1 MGKYEGKRVVIT
13 GGTSGIGLATAKLLK
28 EEGARLLLTG
38 QTDKGIDSTR
48 QELGSGAIVLKS
60 DAASLTEIDAL
71 VEQAKTAFGAVD
83 LLFLNAGITRWIP
96 LELMTEEV
104 YDQILSANAKG
115 PYFTVQKFAPVM
127 AENGAIVF
135 TTSVVNEMG
144 FPLVSAY
151 AASKAALRSMA
162 RSFAR
167 ELLSRGIRVNAV
179 SPGGID
185 TGIVE
190 KSLPKEAVENA
201 KKQLIE
207 GTPMKRLGTPDEI
220 AKAVA
225 FLAFDAT
232 FTTGFELAVDGGGSQ
247 L

>member
-1 MGKYEGKRVVIT
+1 MGRYEGKRVVIT
-13 GGTSGIGLATAKLLK
+13 GGTSGIGLATARLLK

-38 QTDKGIDSTR
+38 QTDEGIASAR
-48 QELGSGAIVLKS
+48 QELGGGATVVKS
-60 DAASLTEIDAL
+60 DAASLPAIDAL
-71 VEQAKTAFGAVD
+71 VEQAKAEFGAVD
-83 LLFLNAGITRWIP
+83 LLYLNAGITRWIP
-96 LELMTEEV
+96 LEEMTEDV
-104 YDQILSANAKG
+104 YDQILSANTKG

-127 AENGAIVF
+127 GESSAIVL

-167 ELLSRGIRVNAV
+167 ELLPRGIRVNAV

-185 TGIVE
+185 TGIIE

-207 GTPMKRLGTPDEI
+207 GTPMKRLGTPEEI

>member
-1 MGKYEGKRVVIT
+1 MRRYERKRVVIT
-13 GGTSGIGLATAKLLK
+13 GGTSGIGLATARLLK

-38 QTDKGIDSTR
+38 QTDEGIASAR
-48 QELGSGAIVLKS
+48 QELGGGATVVKS
-60 DAASLTEIDAL
+60 DAASLPAIDAL
-71 VEQAKTAFGAVD
+71 VEQAKAEFGAVD
-83 LLFLNAGITRWIP
+83 LLYLNAGITRWVP
-96 LELMTEEV
+96 LEEMTEDV
-104 YDQILSANAKG
+104 YDQILSANSKG

-127 AENGAIVF
+127 AERSAIVL

-167 ELLSRGIRVNAV
+167 ELLPRGIRVNAV

-185 TGIVE
+185 TGIIE

-207 GTPMKRLGTPDEI
+207 GTPMRRLGTPDEI
-220 AKAVA
+220 ARAVA

>member
-1 MGKYEGKRVVIT
+1 MAER
-13 GGTSGIGLATAKLLK
+13 S
-28 EEGARLLLTG
+28 
-38 QTDKGIDSTR
+38 
-48 QELGSGAIVLKS
+48 AIVL
-60 DAASLTEIDAL
+60 
-71 VEQAKTAFGAVD
+71 
-83 LLFLNAGITRWIP
+83 
-96 LELMTEEV
+96 
-104 YDQILSANAKG
+104 
-115 PYFTVQKFAPVM
+115 
-127 AENGAIVF
+127 

-167 ELLSRGIRVNAV
+167 ELLPRGIRVNAV

-185 TGIVE
+185 TGIIE

-207 GTPMKRLGTPDEI
+207 GTPMRRLGTPDEI
-220 AKAVA
+220 ARAVA